1 MATPKST
8 LFPADQVAL
17 AAFAA
22 ALSHPARIAI
32 VTLLQERGEVCCG
45 EIVKHLPLAQ
55 PTVSQHLKAMDK
67 AGLLQTRQCGPKVCY
82 SLDCEKIR
90 EFCHSFQCTLG
101 TGQETPVLQPPAS
114 GAELD

>member
-1 MATPKST
+1 MATPKHT

-32 VTLLQERGEVCCG
+32 VTFLQLRGEACCG

-55 PTVSQHLKAMDK
+55 PTVSQHLKAMDR

-82 SLDCEKIR
+82 SLDQEKVR
-90 EFCHSFQCTLG
+90 DFCHSFQGTLG
-101 TGQETPVLQPPAS
+101 TRQEAPVLESVESDARQ
-114 GAELD
+114 D